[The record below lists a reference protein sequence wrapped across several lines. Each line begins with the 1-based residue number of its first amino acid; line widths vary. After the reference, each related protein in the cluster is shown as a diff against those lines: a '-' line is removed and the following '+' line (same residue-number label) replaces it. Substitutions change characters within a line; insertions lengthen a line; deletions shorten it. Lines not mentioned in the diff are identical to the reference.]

1 MAGRRG
7 ARQASAL
14 SSKVSLL
21 LIKYDLEHSGSGKG
35 GMTVSEAIECAH
47 APSCGVTN
55 LTQSSCWTSVWSVWR
70 RSRAARQALR
80 SDAPFMGQAVRRQ
93 TSGPEA

>member
-7 ARQASAL
+7 AGQASAL

-35 GMTVSEAIECAH
+35 GMTVSEAIECVR
-47 APSCGVTN
+47 APRPRVYKPRTGLRPCRTA
-55 LTQSSCWTSVWSVWR
+55 VWSVWR
-70 RSRAARQALR
+70 RGRAARRGLR
-80 SDAPFMGQAVRRQ
+80 
-93 TSGPEA
+93 PEA

>member
-1 MAGRRG
+1 VAGRRG

-70 RSRAARQALR
+70 RGRAARQALR
-80 SDAPFMGQAVRRQ
+80 SDAPFTGQAVRRQ

>member
-1 MAGRRG
+1 MLRG

-35 GMTVSEAIECAH
+35 GMTVSEAIECAYS
-47 APSCGVTN
+47 PGPV
-55 LTQSSCWTSVWSVWR
+55 SVV
-70 RSRAARQALR
+70 
-80 SDAPFMGQAVRRQ
+80 
-93 TSGPEA
+93 

>member
-1 MAGRRG
+1 VAGRRG

-80 SDAPFMGQAVRRQ
+80 SDA
-93 TSGPEA
+93 

>member
-1 MAGRRG
+1 M
-7 ARQASAL
+7 
-14 SSKVSLL
+14 SLL

-70 RSRAARQALR
+70 RGRAARQALR
-80 SDAPFMGQAVRRQ
+80 SDAPFTGQAVRRQ